1 MQLSA
6 IQTELTKIDI
16 SKAMEN
22 AVQEGVFYVDAIACI
37 CGYSIGAMG
46 TDIEVPALFATI
58 EEAIESNR
66 EISEQYIMDIK
77 DGERET
83 GDEWEGAVMMCRW
96 DGFSEEMELCDLSGD
111 VVHKEDW
118 KSLSGVA

>member
-22 AVQEGVFYVDAIACI
+22 AVRVGVFYVDAIECI
-37 CGYSIGAMG
+37 SGYSIGAMG
-46 TDIEVPALFATI
+46 THIEVPALFATL

-66 EISEQYIMDIK
+66 EISEQYLKDIN

-83 GDEWEGAVMMCRW
+83 GDEWEGAVMICRW
-96 DGFSEEMELCDLSGD
+96 DGVSEEMELCDQSGD

-118 KSLSGVA
+118 KSLSGIA